1 MLDEKQKNLTNKAS
15 GRWTEE
21 EKSVIWILNDFINF
35 IVDLSDVGVFFCCS
49 FGCFESKK
57 QKWKKNDDDQQ
68 KLNKF
73 VNFVKYIKY
82 RFILASSLFQHRWL

>member
-1 MLDEKQKNLTNKAS
+1 MLDEKQKNLKNKAS

-35 IVDLSDVGVFFCCS
+35 IVDLSDVVYFCIL
-49 FGCFESKK
+49 KIRN
-57 QKWKKNDDDQQ
+57 KNIKAKDDQQ

-73 VNFVKYIKY
+73 VNFVK
-82 RFILASSLFQHRWL
+82 